1 MVGVGELFVSH
12 SFSVPRRQPIEGSH
26 GLFPPQCG
34 FWGLNSGHQT
44 WQYSPLLS
52 AVSQPLLWLCISF
65 GESQAEF
72 YDY

>member
-1 MVGVGELFVSH
+1 
-12 SFSVPRRQPIEGSH
+12 
-26 GLFPPQCG
+26 
-34 FWGLNSGHQT
+34 
-44 WQYSPLLS
+44 LLS